1 MAPSIGCENISK
13 IKSFLRQLFR
23 SKGVLNMD
31 TYIVDGVE
39 VNATSHEE
47 AFEKVFKGEVYR
59 VVNKD
64 DFYDIVVQ
72 GEHETKYFWVRS
84 G

>member
-1 MAPSIGCENISK
+1 
-13 IKSFLRQLFR
+13 
-23 SKGVLNMD
+23 MD

-39 VNATSHEE
+39 VKATSHEE
-47 AFEKVFKGEVYR
+47 AFEKVLKGEVYR
-59 VVNKD
+59 VVNED